1 MDLTQGALII
11 DLLTTIETDLLANS
25 QISQEIVLIV
35 TIATML
41 LTVSVLH
48 LMGVFKND

>member
-11 DLLTTIETDLLANS
+11 DLLTTIETDLLAHS
-25 QISQEIVLIV
+25 AISQEIVIIV

-41 LTVSVLH
+41 LTVLVLYV
-48 LMGVFKND
+48 MGVFKND